1 MPTLEETWDLREAS
15 RETFEDMVRNDPD
28 IVGQLG
34 DEIDERD
41 IAVTHYLD
49 RNTQAYAG
57 TIRVTE
63 DGTLYLMPDLVAEGD
78 KISESEL
85 FDILYGA

>member
-1 MPTLEETWDLREAS
+1 MPTLEETWDLREVS
-15 RETFEDMVRNDPD
+15 QETFEDMVRNDPD
-28 IVGQLG
+28 VVAELG
-34 DEIDERD
+34 DNISETDHV
-41 IAVTHYLD
+41 VTHYLD
-49 RNTQAYAG
+49 RNTQAYVG